1 MADAKKQKRRAY
13 LDSYQRDQD
22 GKYAWH
28 GDLYTFQGS
37 GRQAPEKE
45 LRREL
50 GKLWALCGIMMG
62 ALIAAGCITAPGM
75 DNCFYVILPYGAGMV
90 AGVSVCWALY
100 RFTTGGNP
108 LKSYVYSAS
117 VGALPHRTA
126 LAALCAA
133 LCIAGDILFVCRG
146 GLEGKLLGFVLFLA
160 LNGLFAAASL
170 LLRRRVLALRF
181 TQDCVKK

>member
-1 MADAKKQKRRAY
+1 MAEEKKKKRRAY
-13 LDSYQRDQD
+13 LEGYQRDQA
-22 GKYAWH
+22 GKYVWH
-28 GDLYTFQGS
+28 GELYTFQGS
-37 GRQAPEKE
+37 GRQAAERE

-50 GKLWALCGIMMG
+50 GKLWGLCGGMMA

-75 DNCFYVILPYGAGMV
+75 DNCFYVILPYGAGMA

-117 VGALPHRTA
+117 VKALPRRTA
-126 LAALCAA
+126 LAALCAV

-146 GLEGKLLGFVLFLA
+146 GLEGKLLDFVLFLA
-160 LNGLFAAASL
+160 MNGLFAASSL
-170 LLRRRVLALRF
+170 LMRRRVLTLRF
-181 TQDCVKK
+181 TQDCV